1 MKPFTKI
8 LITTLKKCLTLNP
21 IANFAV
27 TANQPERVTPN
38 TLLIA
43 FATRPLAA

>member
-8 LITTLKKCLTLNP
+8 LITTLKKCLTP
-21 IANFAV
+21 ANFAV